1 MSTLGIVYFYVC
13 AALAVSGA
21 LAVVA
26 ARNPIRS
33 AMGLL
38 LLILSIAGLFLALHA
53 QFLAVVQL
61 IVYAGAIVVLF
72 LFVIML
78 LGPSAS
84 PPLDHRG
91 IVGRAFGGS
100 LFALASIAAL
110 AAVARAALAAHRTM
124 AMPAPDANLGGIDAF
139 GTVLFSD
146 DLAPFELS
154 SALLMVA
161 VVGAVA
167 VAKGRQ
173 GIAGL
178 SKSEKSPSHVPPH
191 TEAAHSGVFRH
202 DIEGV
207 DVSSAHGIDLRA
219 GQADGTSA
227 EGGVVERIDADPD
240 GIPTDRPQRPRQSGE
255 ITGAKG
261 GTR

>member
-1 MSTLGIVYFYVC
+1 MSTLGMVYFYVC

-21 LAVVA
+21 LAVVI

-53 QFLAVVQL
+53 QFLAAVQL

-91 IVGRAFGGS
+91 IVGRAFGGT
-100 LFALASIAAL
+100 LFALATLTAL
-110 AAVARAALAAHRTM
+110 AAVVRATLSTHRTM
-124 AMPAPDANLGGIDAF
+124 AMPVPDSTFGGIDAF

-146 DLAPFELS
+146 DLAPFEVS

-161 VVGAVA
+161 VIGAVA

-173 GIAGL
+173 GLPGL
-178 SKSEKSPSHVPPH
+178 SPGEKTLAHVPAH
-191 TEAAHSGVFRH
+191 SELAHSGVFRH
-202 DIEGV
+202 DIEAIDTPAAPGT
-207 DVSSAHGIDLRA
+207 DVRPSSAAAASG
-219 GQADGTSA
+219 
-227 EGGVVERIDADPD
+227 ADPD
-240 GIPTDRPQRPRQSGE
+240 SIPTGRPGRPGQPGE
-255 ITGAKG
+255 IAGTKG
-261 GTR
+261 DPR